1 VIPSGR
7 CVAVAVCVVV
17 SVAAALA
24 QTTSATVPPSMTGVW
39 ELAFDGRSVP
49 MAVLTP
55 EAAKADRK
63 EQMRQDVMAIRWCHL
78 VGLPLL
84 MDHGGPIEIVQGR
97 LEVAISGDGVPSHA
111 RHIYL
116 DREHPNMDVFDPQVV
131 GHSVGRWNGDTLVVD
146 TVGFS
151 ERGVRRLPGGGV
163 RTERS
168 HLVERYRLLEKGR
181 KLSVAFTWEDP
192 KVFAKPHT
200 YEFMYTRAPLG
211 TTARPQRCD
220 AADDARAAFL
230 MKSLEP

>member
-1 VIPSGR
+1 
-7 CVAVAVCVVV
+7 
-17 SVAAALA
+17 
-24 QTTSATVPPSMTGVW
+24 MTGVW

-63 EQMRQDVMAIRWCHL
+63 EQLRQDVMAIRWCHL

-116 DREHPNMDVFDPQVV
+116 DREHPNMDLFDPQVV
-131 GHSVGRWNGDTLVVD
+131 GHSVGRWNNDTLVVD